1 MEITSA
7 IVGPRITTTT
17 YCVTRSNSSG
27 GQSRALR
34 TGVRATAPPRARTRH
49 GPVHTGQGPSG
60 AQCCRADPKTPW
72 TPDRPRGKR
81 RAPDMA
87 YCRGGRP
94 SRSGLGYDK
103 RASQGPW
110 PAGCHIAYRSETRGN
125 ASGPPVGHGATAPGG
140 DAHIANRSET
150 RGNASGPPVKATD
163 CLALETSCDTRPV
176 GQPSL
181 HWIPH
186 QITKA
191 GRPGHEPAP
200 YLSQESDTGQISQAR
215 ARGASGSVP
224 RFTGPHCS
232 RKTKPQPQPISKAST
247 EQLPNGGSP
256 GLQITRPA
264 GKTHNA
270 GFPADYTTTRGPTA
284 APSKSR

>member
-1 MEITSA
+1 MHSGLASGQLPRPGREHDMGLSTRGRDPAGHSA
-7 IVGPRITTTT
+7 AGQTPKHHGHRSGHAANAGPRTWP
-17 YCVTRSNSSG
+17 
-27 GQSRALR
+27 
-34 TGVRATAPPRARTRH
+34 TAE
-49 GPVHTGQGPSG
+49 V
-60 AQCCRADPKTPW
+60 ADQA
-72 TPDRPRGKR
+72 D
-81 RAPDMA
+81 
-87 YCRGGRP
+87 
-94 SRSGLGYDK
+94 
-103 RASQGPW
+103 RASDTISAPARGPW

-224 RFTGPHCS
+224 RFH
-232 RKTKPQPQPISKAST
+232 
-247 EQLPNGGSP
+247 
-256 GLQITRPA
+256 
-264 GKTHNA
+264 
-270 GFPADYTTTRGPTA
+270 GPTSQPENETSA
-284 APSKSR
+284 AADQQSLNRAIA